1 MCVWRW
7 RGQGGHW
14 LRVIL
19 HSVQTQPRHYISYLE
34 PIGRGSGGHVIVFAP
49 RRVDGVKRNA
59 VRATGPNLLF
69 FPYHFVPVV
78 LIICSVALAQQT
90 PMHISPYIVYDGN
103 NSSNSRF
110 IRSRRR
116 KEKRAG

>member
-7 RGQGGHW
+7 RGQGEHW

-19 HSVQTQPRHYISYLE
+19 HSVETQPRHYISYLE

-69 FPYHFVPVV
+69 FR
-78 LIICSVALAQQT
+78 IILSTSYQSSAL
-90 PMHISPYIVYDGN
+90 
-103 NSSNSRF
+103 
-110 IRSRRR
+110 
-116 KEKRAG
+116 